1 MRLAWSRS
9 PGWCIVR
16 HLVLSS
22 LSIVIP
28 AYNEAASIEASVRDA
43 LEVGA
48 AQAGALEVIVCDDAS
63 RDATGE
69 LLDGI
74 AARDPRVV
82 VLHRARN
89 RGIEASIRTLYAQA
103 RHAWVFLN
111 SADRQWPM
119 SALVPMAAA
128 AEAGADFV
136 IGVRSN
142 KREIYTPYRRLISWS
157 YERIVRA
164 LGAPGGDPG
173 SIKLA
178 RRELLHRA
186 VVAQGVFAE
195 GERVIRAARGGARVV
210 EVPVEFHRRGAGKAT
225 GARRDVVVR
234 AVVDFGRVAASLGLG
249 APAPHLPEP
258 DVER

>member
-1 MRLAWSRS
+1 ML
-9 PGWCIVR
+9 P
-16 HLVLSS
+16 S

-28 AYNEAASIEASVRDA
+28 AYNEAASIEATVRDA
-43 LEVGA
+43 LAVGA
-48 AQAGALEVIVCDDAS
+48 VHAGALEVVVCDDAS
-63 RDATGE
+63 RDDTRA
-69 LLDGI
+69 LLDGM
-74 AARDPRVV
+74 AARDPRIV
-82 VLHRARN
+82 VLHRGAN

-119 SALVPMAAA
+119 TALAPMVAAA
-128 AEAGADFV
+128 DAGADFV

-142 KREIYTPYRRLISWS
+142 KREVYTPYRRAISWS

-186 VVAQGVFAE
+186 VVARGVFAE

-210 EVPVEFHRRGAGKAT
+210 EVAVEFHRRGAGQAT

-234 AVVDFGRVAASLGLG
+234 AIVDVGRVAASLGVG
-249 APAPHLPEP
+249 VPAPRLPVP
-258 DVER
+258 DVAR

>member
-1 MRLAWSRS
+1 ML
-9 PGWCIVR
+9 P
-16 HLVLSS
+16 S

-28 AYNEAASIEASVRDA
+28 AFNEAASIEASVRDA

-48 AQAGALEVIVCDDAS
+48 AQAAALEVIVCDDGS
-63 RDATGE
+63 RDDTAAIVAT
-69 LLDGI
+69 L
-74 AARDPRVV
+74 AARDRRVV
-82 VLHRARN
+82 MLRRAVN
-89 RGIEASIRTLYAQA
+89 RGIEASMRALYAQA

-119 SALVPMAAA
+119 AALAPMAAA

-142 KREIYTPYRRLISWS
+142 KREVYTAYRRVISWG
-157 YERIVRA
+157 YERVVRA

-186 VVAQGVFAE
+186 VVARGVFAE
-195 GERVIRAARGGARVV
+195 GERVIRAARDGARVV
-210 EVPVEFHRRGAGKAT
+210 EVPVAFHRRGAGLAT

-234 AVVDFGRVAASLGLG
+234 AVIDVARVAASLGLG
-249 APAPHLPEP
+249 RPAPRLPIP

>member
-1 MRLAWSRS
+1 VVLALDAAT
-9 PGWCIVR
+9 GCGALLIVM
-16 HLVLSS
+16 LPS

-48 AQAGALEVIVCDDAS
+48 AHAGALEVIVCDDAS
-63 RDATGE
+63 RDDTGAIV
-69 LLDGI
+69 GAI
-74 AARDPRVV
+74 AAREPRVQ
-82 VLHRARN
+82 VLHRAAN

-119 SALVPMAAA
+119 TALAPMAAA
-128 AEAGADFV
+128 AAAGADFV

-142 KREIYTPYRRLISWS
+142 KREVYTPYRRVISWG
-157 YERIVRA
+157 YEQIVRA

-186 VVAQGVFAE
+186 VVARGVFAE
-195 GERVIRAARGGARVV
+195 GERVIRAARAGARVV
-210 EVPVEFHRRGAGKAT
+210 EVPVEFHRRGAGQAT
-225 GARRDVVVR
+225 GARREVVVR
-234 AVVDFGRVAASLGLG
+234 AMLDVGRVAASLGLG
-249 APAPHLPEP
+249 TPAPRLPAA
-258 DVER
+258 DVDR

>member
-1 MRLAWSRS
+1 MVGGQLGHCR
-9 PGWCIVR
+9 P
-16 HLVLSS
+16 VLPS

-28 AYNEAASIEASVRDA
+28 AYNEAASIEATVRDA

-48 AQAGALEVIVCDDAS
+48 SHAAALEVVVCDDGS
-63 RDATGE
+63 RDETGAR
-69 LLDGI
+69 LAQL
-74 AARDPRVV
+74 AAREARLV
-82 VLHRARN
+82 VLRRAAN
-89 RGIEASIRTLYAQA
+89 RGIEASMRALYAQA

-119 SALVPMAAA
+119 TALGPMVAA

-136 IGVRSN
+136 IGVRRN
-142 KREIYTPYRRLISWS
+142 KREVYTPYRRLISWG
-157 YERIVRA
+157 YERIVRG

-178 RRELLHRA
+178 RRDLLHRP
-186 VVAQGVFAE
+186 VVARGVFAE

-210 EVPVEFHRRGAGKAT
+210 EVPVEFHRRGAGLAT
-225 GARRDVVVR
+225 GARRDVVAR
-234 AVVDFGRVAASLGLG
+234 AVLDVGRVAASLAVG
-249 APAPHLPEP
+249 APAPALPVS

>member
-1 MRLAWSRS
+1 
-9 PGWCIVR
+9 
-16 HLVLSS
+16 VLSS

-48 AQAGALEVIVCDDAS
+48 AHAGALEVIVCNDAS
-63 RDATGE
+63 RDATRDI
-69 LLDGI
+69 LDAL
-74 AARDPRVV
+74 AARDPRIVA
-82 VLHRARN
+82 LHRAGN

-119 SALVPMAAA
+119 TALVAMAAA
-128 AEAGADFV
+128 AEDGADFV

-142 KREIYTPYRRLISWS
+142 KREIYTPYRRVLSWS

-178 RRELLHRA
+178 RRELLHRPI
-186 VVAQGVFAE
+186 VARGVFAE
-195 GERVIRAARGGARVV
+195 GERVIRAARAGARVV
-210 EVPVEFHRRGAGKAT
+210 EVPVDFHRRGAGKAT
-225 GARRDVVVR
+225 GARRDVVLR
-234 AVVDFGRVAASLGLG
+234 AALDAARVAASLALG
-249 APAPHLPEP
+249 HPTPLLPEP
-258 DVER
+258 DIAR

>member
-1 MRLAWSRS
+1 ML
-9 PGWCIVR
+9 P
-16 HLVLSS
+16 S

-28 AYNEAASIEASVRDA
+28 AYNEAESIEASVRDA
-43 LEVGA
+43 LDVGA
-48 AQAGALEVIVCDDAS
+48 AHAGALEVVVCNDAS
-63 RDATGE
+63 RDATRD
-69 LLDGI
+69 LLDAL
-74 AARDPRVV
+74 AALDPRVV

-119 SALVPMAAA
+119 TALVPMAAA

-178 RRELLHRA
+178 RRELLHCA
-186 VVAQGVFAE
+186 VVARGVFAE
-195 GERVIRAARGGARVV
+195 GERVIRAARGGARIV
-210 EVPVEFHRRGAGKAT
+210 EVPVEFRHRGAGQAT

-249 APAPHLPEP
+249 APAPQLPEP

>member
-1 MRLAWSRS
+1 ML
-9 PGWCIVR
+9 P
-16 HLVLSS
+16 S
-22 LSIVIP
+22 LSIAIP
-28 AYNEAASIEASVRDA
+28 AFNEAASIAASVRDA

-48 AQAGALEVIVCDDAS
+48 AHAEALEVVVCDDGS
-63 RDATGE
+63 RDDTAAI
-69 LLDGI
+69 LAAL
-74 AARDPRVV
+74 AARDRRVV
-82 VLHRARN
+82 VLRRAVN

-103 RHAWVFLN
+103 RHAWLFLN

-119 SALVPMAAA
+119 AVLGPMAAA

-142 KREIYTPYRRLISWS
+142 KREVYTAYRRVISWS
-157 YERIVRA
+157 YERAVRA

-186 VVAQGVFAE
+186 VVARGVFAE

-210 EVPVEFHRRGAGKAT
+210 EVPVAFRRRGAGKAT
-225 GARRDVVVR
+225 GARGDVVVR
-234 AVVDFGRVAASLGLG
+234 AVIDLGRVAASLALG
-249 APAPHLPEP
+249 APAPRLPVP

>member
-1 MRLAWSRS
+1 MRL
-9 PGWCIVR
+9 
-16 HLVLSS
+16 VLPS

-28 AYNEAASIEASVRDA
+28 AYNEAASIEASVGDA
-43 LEVGA
+43 LEVGT
-48 AQAGALEVIVCDDAS
+48 AQARALEVIVCNDAS
-63 RDATGE
+63 HDATGAII
-69 LLDGI
+69 DAI
-74 AARDPRVV
+74 AARDPRVIA
-82 VLHRARN
+82 LHRAAN

-119 SALVPMAAA
+119 TALVPMAAA

-142 KREIYTPYRRLISWS
+142 KREVYTRYRRAISWT
-157 YERIVRA
+157 YERLVRA

-186 VVAQGVFAE
+186 VVARGVFAE
-195 GERVIRAARGGARVV
+195 GERIIRAARSGARVV

-225 GARRDVVVR
+225 GARRAVVVR
-234 AVVDFGRVAASLGLG
+234 AVIDAGRVAASLGLG
-249 APAPHLPEP
+249 IPASRVPEP
-258 DVER
+258 DIPRGPR

>member
-1 MRLAWSRS
+1 MVIRSSAVMVGGACTIGVAAQALAGLRRLVHC
-9 PGWCIVR
+9 PET
-16 HLVLSS
+16 VLPS

-28 AYNEAASIEASVRDA
+28 AFNEAASIEATVRDA

-48 AQAGALEVIVCDDAS
+48 VHAGALEVVVCNDAS
-63 RDATGE
+63 RDATGA
-69 LLDGI
+69 LVDAI

-82 VLHRARN
+82 VLHRATN
-89 RGIEASIRTLYAQA
+89 RGIEASMRTLYAQA

-119 SALVPMAAA
+119 TALGPMAAA

-136 IGVRSN
+136 IGVRPN
-142 KREIYTPYRRLISWS
+142 KREIYTPYRRLIS
-157 YERIVRA
+157 
-164 LGAPGGDPG
+164 

-178 RRELLHRA
+178 RRELLHRP
-186 VVAQGVFAE
+186 VAARGVFAE
-195 GERVIRAARGGARVV
+195 GERMIRAARGGARVV
-210 EVPVEFHRRGAGKAT
+210 EVPVAFHRRGHGRAT

-234 AVVDFGRVAASLGLG
+234 AALDVARVAASLALG
-249 APAPHLPEP
+249 APAPRLPVP